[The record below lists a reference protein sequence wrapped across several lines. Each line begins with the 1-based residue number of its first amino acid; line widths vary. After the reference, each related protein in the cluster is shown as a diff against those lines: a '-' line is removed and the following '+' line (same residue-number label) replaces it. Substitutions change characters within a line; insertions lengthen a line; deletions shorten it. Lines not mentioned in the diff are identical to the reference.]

1 MHIKLLRIEAGL
13 TQEDLA
19 EQIGCTQSEISRIEK
34 GERAIKVDRLLKL
47 AAALGVEPAV
57 LLTDK
62 QAA

>member
-1 MHIKLLRIEAGL
+1 MHIKPLRIEAGL

-47 AAALGVEPAV
+47 AAALGVEPAA